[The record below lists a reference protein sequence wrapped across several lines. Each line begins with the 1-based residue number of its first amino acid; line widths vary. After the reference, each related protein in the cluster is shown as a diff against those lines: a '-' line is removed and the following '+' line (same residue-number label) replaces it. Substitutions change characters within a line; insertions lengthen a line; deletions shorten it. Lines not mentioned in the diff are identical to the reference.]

1 VTLALP
7 WDFTEYRTDRLLVRR
22 MRLDDVDDVHDFL
35 RREDVA
41 QYELH
46 EPQTYE
52 QVVEK
57 VARCVEHTRLE
68 ADGDWVQP
76 AIELDGRVVG
86 QLYLKLDSVTNATVE
101 VGWTVHPEVQGRG
114 YATEAA
120 APLVDRMFGEA
131 GFHRVKAEVDPEN
144 APSIALCRRL
154 GMREEALFVKDL
166 WLKGAW
172 VDTGIYAMLEDE
184 WSARR
189 EDASAS

>member
-7 WDFTEYRTDRLLVRR
+7 WDFAEYRTDRLLVRR
-22 MRLDDVDDVHDFL
+22 MRHDDVDDVYDFL

-52 QVVEK
+52 QVVGK

-68 ADGDWVQP
+68 TDGDWVQP
-76 AIELDGRVVG
+76 AIELDGRVIG
-86 QLYLKLDSVTNATVE
+86 QLYLKLDSVANATVE